1 MLKTKMSIIP
11 SIVTVL
17 SMMLAAPAYA
27 DDAAAS
33 VDTGIM
39 PGAIDT
45 AQMALGEAPCS
56 NPLIEELGGAYI
68 PSSIMIEGESN
79 PLYCVFND
87 SEKAADTIAVKAAGL
102 IQATQEFGDLPALS
116 SSNWNDYRSAY
127 WQLVSADGQY
137 GESNPEFIWLMAY
150 FDIADNND
158 ANNQLLA
165 EYRGIADTQTMQR
178 TSPDMEQLIMQ
189 LPYYAPAV
197 TRINSGAISTLLVS
211 DINSAVQYAF
221 AHAEEGTFNPAYYT
235 FSSDCTNFA
244 SQIRKAGGLAE
255 REGFWKY
262 GGRYGSTR
270 TWYNAD
276 AFAKY
281 FGIGFSST
289 SHRTFSQRVSRGDF
303 IGLDYGRDGSCDH
316 VGFVVNKGGDIG
328 AYYNYQVAQHTSN
341 YVDWTSSSRN
351 KWETY
356 NTATYLIIY

>member
-1 MLKTKMSIIP
+1 MFKTRMLTITSIIGVLCMVW
-11 SIVTVL
+11 VT
-17 SMMLAAPAYA
+17 PAYA
-27 DDAAAS
+27 DD
-33 VDTGIM
+33 VDSTNKGTVR
-39 PGAIDT
+39 GVIDT
-45 AQMALGEAPCS
+45 MQMASGEVPCS
-56 NPLIEELGGAYI
+56 NSLIEELGGAYI
-68 PSSIMIEGESN
+68 PSSIMLEGESN

-87 SEKAADTIAVKAAGL
+87 SEKAADTIAVKAGGL
-102 IQATQEFGDLPALS
+102 IQATRTFGDLPAFS
-116 SSNWNDYRSAY
+116 SSNWDDYRTAY
-127 WQLVSADGQY
+127 WQMVSADDQY
-137 GESNPEFIWLMAY
+137 GEGDPEFVWLMTY
-150 FDIADNND
+150 FDIADNDD

-165 EYRGIADTQTMQR
+165 EYGKIDDTRTMQR
-178 TSPDMEQLIMQ
+178 ISPDMEQLIMQ
-189 LPYYAPAV
+189 LPYYDPARA
-197 TRINSGAISTLLVS
+197 RINNGAISALSVS
-211 DINSAVQYAF
+211 DINSAVRYAF

-276 AFAKY
+276 SFAKY

-289 SHRTFSQRVSRGDF
+289 NHRTFSQRVSRGDF

-316 VGFVVNKGGDIG
+316 VGFVVNKGGDNG
-328 AYYNYQVAQHTSN
+328 TYYNYQVAQHTSN

-356 NTATYLIIY
+356 SSAKYLILY